1 VELSLKS
8 RYNIAMNNKFL
19 WGLLIVVAAV
29 LVGAY
34 VYNKDKQESLDQS
47 RDQAITDEIQ
57 RPSITINAKH
67 QFKDGQHIFV
77 GLVELPTPCHKIST
91 TVERIENETIIN
103 VNYNSEAEVCSE
115 VITEK
120 EFRIS
125 FEGNVDDSI
134 IAKLNGELVNLNIF
148 EIDSTKNID
157 EVKIFN
163 KG

>member
-1 VELSLKS
+1 
-8 RYNIAMNNKFL
+8 MNNKFL
-19 WGLLIVVAAV
+19 WGLLVVVAAV
-29 LVGAY
+29 LIGAY
-34 VYNKDKQESLDQS
+34 VYNKDKQESLEQN
-47 RDQAITDEIQ
+47 RNQIITDEIQ
-57 RPSITINAKH
+57 RPSVTINAKH

-91 TVERIENETIIN
+91 NVERVENETIIN
-103 VNYNSEAEVCSE
+103 VNYSSEGEICTE

-120 EFRIS
+120 EFKIS
-125 FEGNVDDSI
+125 FEGKVDDNI

-148 EIDSTKNID
+148 EVDPTKNID